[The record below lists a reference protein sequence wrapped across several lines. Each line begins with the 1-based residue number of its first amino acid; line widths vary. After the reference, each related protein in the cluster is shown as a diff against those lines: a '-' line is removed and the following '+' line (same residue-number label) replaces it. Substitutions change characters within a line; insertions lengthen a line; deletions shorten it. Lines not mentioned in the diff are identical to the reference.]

1 MSDNES
7 NLHRERY
14 LRRTQKST
22 PVGFDRTSSTP
33 NSIGGLFRIREDYLF
48 SGFKVLI
55 PELSVANINLPKK
68 NPTGELGYPAP
79 PYICRMNAK
88 VTSLL
93 LILCFTLTSCPPA
106 PTDTV
111 VTVPAAA
118 PTTPAPAAAPTVN
131 IQAEVKKAPKNI
143 ILMIGDGMGVT
154 QISAGMYSNGNKLNL
169 EQFPVI
175 GLHKSYSSDN
185 LVTDSAAG
193 ATAFSAGVK
202 TYNGAIGVSSDTMPV
217 VTILE
222 LAEAAGLPTGL
233 VANCSITHATPAS
246 FAAHNRTRKN
256 YEEIAL
262 DIMEA
267 EVDLLIGGGAKFFER
282 RKMDDRNLSTELRS
296 RNYAVESFV
305 NIEMKDVRPSTDKN
319 YFYLT
324 ADTEPLPFSQ
334 GRDYLVPAAEMAPD
348 FLEKRDKNNK
358 GFFLMIE
365 ASQIDWGGHA
375 NKSDYIISEMIEFDN
390 AIGKVLDFAKK
401 DGETLVIVTA
411 DHETGGYA
419 IQYGSKM
426 DSIDGAFTSDYHTA
440 DLIPVFAYGP
450 GAEHF
455 AGIYENTAIF
465 DKMKELFG
473 F

>member
-1 MSDNES
+1 
-7 NLHRERY
+7 
-14 LRRTQKST
+14 
-22 PVGFDRTSSTP
+22 
-33 NSIGGLFRIREDYLF
+33 
-48 SGFKVLI
+48 
-55 PELSVANINLPKK
+55 
-68 NPTGELGYPAP
+68 
-79 PYICRMNAK
+79 MNAK
-88 VTSLL
+88 VLSLL

-111 VTVPAAA
+111 VTVPTAAT
-118 PTTPAPAAAPTVN
+118 PTAPAPAAAPTVN

-267 EVDLLIGGGAKFFER
+267 EVDLLIER
-282 RKMDDRNLSTELRS
+282 RTAVVSCPWAYLRLGQGLSREFRHLDIWQRNGRIALGCDAENAGDMVDGIRAAALFTGMAKERDLDPTVFGAHDALELLTIRGAEALGIDDLVGSIEVGKQADLVVHDRTRVEWIPASPDPVLQLIWGSDGRSVRDVYVAGEHVVAEGELMTVDIRALTDDAVAAGAALRKRS
-296 RNYAVESFV
+296 GVESV
-305 NIEMKDVRPSTDKN
+305 SRWP
-319 YFYLT
+319 
-324 ADTEPLPFSQ
+324 
-334 GRDYLVPAAEMAPD
+334 R
-348 FLEKRDKNNK
+348 R
-358 GFFLMIE
+358 
-365 ASQIDWGGHA
+365 
-375 NKSDYIISEMIEFDN
+375 
-390 AIGKVLDFAKK
+390 
-401 DGETLVIVTA
+401 
-411 DHETGGYA
+411 
-419 IQYGSKM
+419 
-426 DSIDGAFTSDYHTA
+426 
-440 DLIPVFAYGP
+440 
-450 GAEHF
+450 
-455 AGIYENTAIF
+455 
-465 DKMKELFG
+465 
-473 F
+473 